1 MLFFRLSCKHL
12 SRVACVHDVTLR
24 VQHFAKFHFRSTM
37 FRSLK
42 HEQQNTRESA
52 AWAERQKKLR
62 STVYYIVA
70 TAVLTVGLSY
80 AAVPLYRMFCQV
92 YLISVKLQIKVLEPL
107 S

>member
-1 MLFFRLSCKHL
+1 MLFFRLSCQQL
-12 SRVACVHDVTLR
+12 SRVAFVHDVTVR

-42 HEQQNTRESA
+42 PEQNTRESA
-52 AWAERQKKLR
+52 ACAEREKKLR
-62 STVYYIVA
+62 STVYYVVA
-70 TAVLTVGLSY
+70 AAVLTAGLSY

-92 YLISVKLQIKVLEPL
+92 YLISVKLQIMMLVPI

>member
-1 MLFFRLSCKHL
+1 MLFFRISCQHL
-12 SRVACVHDVTLR
+12 SRIACVNDITVR
-24 VQHFAKFHFRSTM
+24 VQHFAKFHFRSSV

-42 HEQQNTRESA
+42 HERNIGES

-62 STVYYIVA
+62 STVYYVVA
-70 TAVLTVGLSY
+70 AAVLTAGLSY

-92 YLISVKLQIKVLEPL
+92 YLILVKLHGIL

>member
-1 MLFFRLSCKHL
+1 MLFFRLSCQQL
-12 SRVACVHDVTLR
+12 SRVACVHNVTVR
-24 VQHFAKFHFRSTM
+24 VQHFAKFHFSSTV
-37 FRSLK
+37 FRNFK
-42 HEQQNTRESA
+42 HEQNTRESA

-62 STVYYIVA
+62 STVYYVVA
-70 TAVLTVGLSY
+70 AAVLTAGLSY